1 MLSRSTTWRR
11 RRRARDYLNAIT
23 PCNVVLANS
32 MDNQSSHF
40 FYRETVIS
48 NPTQSDSHDN
58 DKGIFDEQPTY
69 FSTSFKDDIAFV
81 GIDEEKHVFDDVAID
96 SEAQDENEV
105 EDSEFFNLS
114 AEPSIHEVA
123 AVLSILKIRHKLS
136 NRCLDH
142 FCRLMRLLKT
152 RNVPKSSAHIKRILL
167 SESKVDFIRPS
178 YFCSKCN
185 RMSTNETNCSN
196 VNCSEYKGFSEKP
209 PVFVLMPLKP
219 QIQNVLSRFPSNY
232 FRQKSNSTSANS
244 SNISEGVVYKKV
256 LENEG
261 EDFISLVMNVDGI
274 EISKSSHSSLWILT
288 FIINELSKPE
298 RFQIQNVLVGG
309 IGAGLSKPTRNEMAA
324 YLQPIVSELLSLEN
338 ECCYKTSDGTHLFL
352 KVFLIAGSMDKPAQA
367 LVQNLTEVNGAFGCG
382 KCLIKGITVPTKPES
397 TKKVRVFPIRKN
409 DDHPKLRNNFT
420 YDVKMAIPESFRPKK
435 KNALRDYM
443 YGYMGECHLRD
454 LRYFDVGRSFAFDT
468 LHNLYRGTF
477 SRLLDLWFDAQ
488 HRHQPW
494 SLQSRIE
501 LINISLCTHKFPST
515 TYRIPRSILKYYQ
528 FKANELRCVLLFGFS
543 SFCMYLPKKY
553 CRHFLL
559 LVIAAHLC
567 ESKAITSEQLSQIKI
582 LTSQFIY
589 QFPLLYG
596 DRQNVMSVHSII
608 HLPESIR
615 DFGGVYNYSTFNFE
629 SYLG

>member
-11 RRRARDYLNAIT
+11 RRRAKDYLNAIT

-40 FYRETVIS
+40 FYQETVIS
-48 NPTQSDSHDN
+48 NPTQLDSHDN
-58 DKGIFDEQPTY
+58 DKGIFDEQSTY

-81 GIDEEKHVFDDVAID
+81 GIDEEKHVFDDVEID
-96 SEAQDENEV
+96 SQAQDENEV

-196 VNCSEYKGFSEKP
+196 ANCSEYKGFSEKP
-209 PVFVLMPLKP
+209 PVFVRMPLKP
-219 QIQNVLSRFPSNY
+219 QIQNVLSRFPSIY

-244 SNISEGVVYKKV
+244 SNISEGIVYKKV
-256 LENEG
+256 LENE
-261 EDFISLVMNVDGI
+261 EENFISLVMNVDGI

-338 ECCYKTSDGTHLFL
+338 ECCFKTSDGTHLFL

-382 KCLIKGITVPTKPES
+382 KCLIKGMI
-397 TKKVRVFPIRKN
+397 
-409 DDHPKLRNNFT
+409 
-420 YDVKMAIPESFRPKK
+420 
-435 KNALRDYM
+435 
-443 YGYMGECHLRD
+443 D
-454 LRYFDVGRSFAFDT
+454 LNTSDRS
-468 LHNLYRGTF
+468 
-477 SRLLDLWFDAQ
+477 
-488 HRHQPW
+488 
-494 SLQSRIE
+494 
-501 LINISLCTHKFPST
+501 
-515 TYRIPRSILKYYQ
+515 
-528 FKANELRCVLLFGFS
+528 
-543 SFCMYLPKKY
+543 
-553 CRHFLL
+553 
-559 LVIAAHLC
+559 
-567 ESKAITSEQLSQIKI
+567 
-582 LTSQFIY
+582 
-589 QFPLLYG
+589 
-596 DRQNVMSVHSII
+596 
-608 HLPESIR
+608 
-615 DFGGVYNYSTFNFE
+615 
-629 SYLG
+629 